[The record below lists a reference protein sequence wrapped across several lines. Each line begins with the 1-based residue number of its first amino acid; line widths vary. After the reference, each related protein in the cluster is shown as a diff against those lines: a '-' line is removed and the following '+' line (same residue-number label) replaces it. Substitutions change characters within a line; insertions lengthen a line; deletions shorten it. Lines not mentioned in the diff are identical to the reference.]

1 MNSVAFREGIMLR
14 MIRDWEGRRIIEF
27 REGYR
32 GIWVR
37 WVRWVRR
44 AFALLAMIRICI
56 ITTMAIIS
64 VIRSGFIF
72 MLLGVLALLILSF
85 IDLIATVS
93 RSIECRFIRFWD
105 KFQQLPTFLKLIYDV

>member
-1 MNSVAFREGIMLR
+1 MNSVVFREGIMLR
-14 MIRDWEGRRIIEF
+14 MIKDWEGMRIIEF

-32 GIWVR
+32 GI

-64 VIRSGFIF
+64 LIRSGFIF

-105 KFQQLPTFLKLIYDV
+105 KFQQQPTFLKPIYDV